1 MGSLSAACP
10 SWATAV
16 CLFQDLFLSLLPH
29 CFKNQK
35 ASPQNRN
42 MISNVQMA
50 AVSVSRFRWVVISLR
65 NPEISETLKTNI
77 SRQCWEEHTALISG
91 ENRGSD
97 MWNNELQ
104 ATNHYLKECLNLTD
118 GGGTRRRQI
127 WKKCYCLRNF
137 FLITHP
143 GNIYLA
149 FPPIWSEGR
158 HRNSTDSKFYH
169 GDMVEQWGHVGPMSV
184 SSFPSESQFTL
195 SAD

>member
-10 SWATAV
+10 SWVTAV
-16 CLFQDLFLSLLPH
+16 RLFQDLFLPLLPQ
-29 CFKNQK
+29 CFENQK

-42 MISNVQMA
+42 IISNVQMA
-50 AVSVSRFRWVVISLR
+50 AVSVSLFCWVVISLR

-77 SRQCWEEHTALISG
+77 SRQRWEEHTALISG

-104 ATNHYLKECLNLTD
+104 TTNHYLKECLNLTD

-137 FLITHP
+137 FITHP

-149 FPPIWSEGR
+149 FPPIWSEER
-158 HRNSTDSKFYH
+158 HRNSTDSNWEWRH
-169 GDMVEQWGHVGPMSV
+169 GRAMRTCG
-184 SSFPSESQFTL
+184 
-195 SAD
+195 A